1 MRDIKIKNLLVLV
14 PFIILSLRGMKFSRP
29 MAFFGYSRSRIAT
42 LSKVMASVALAGAG
56 GWQLWTRQCYF
67 EPFGPENDPI
77 FQSDHYKRLNP
88 GNHPSLKDSCV
99 RRVPL
104 SQISPELVDDTLKG
118 GSKLVERFCA
128 GIWGG
133 YGE

>member
-1 MRDIKIKNLLVLV
+1 
-14 PFIILSLRGMKFSRP
+14 
-29 MAFFGYSRSRIAT
+29 MAFFGFSRSRIAT
-42 LSKVMASVALAGAG
+42 FGKVTASVALAGAG

-99 RRVPL
+99 RKVPL
-104 SQISPELVDDTLKG
+104 SQILPELVDDTLKG